1 MLIAMQTQSG
11 STSTSIDV
19 LIWVGV
25 LIVAVLALGIVIVA
39 VRRRVLA
46 RDHAANDGFIEQLR
60 RMHRSGELS
69 TEEYD
74 AARRSLTAKLAA
86 GMEAAKA
93 PVSPA
98 RPPGGARSAPAARSL
113 PSTEPPQEL
122 HARPGFDLTG
132 APLPRPAPPPSPPAP
147 PTPPASPYD
156 RKPPP

>member
-11 STSTSIDV
+11 STSTTTDV

-39 VRRRVLA
+39 IRRRVLA
-46 RDHAANDGFIEQLR
+46 RDHAATDGFIEQLR
-60 RMHRSGELS
+60 RMHKSGELS

-86 GMEAAKA
+86 GMDTAKA
-93 PVSPA
+93 PASSA
-98 RPPGGARSAPAARSL
+98 RPPGGPGSTSAARLRPAA
-113 PSTEPPQEL
+113 EPPQEL
-122 HARPGFDLTG
+122 RARPGFDLTG
-132 APLPRPAPPPSPPAP
+132 APLPRPAPPPPPPAP